1 LIAKKFKQWYAS
13 KKYKGKHV
21 LLEWLLDVS
30 QIIIA
35 DIVLSG
41 DNALIIGM
49 AASAVSEEHR
59 KKVIFIGLMAAA
71 VLRILFA
78 LVASYLISIPGLLLL
93 GGLLLFWVCWKF
105 YQDIKEFSSSKEDG
119 TKLKNDVSG
128 KGLKAALTTIII
140 ADVSMSLD
148 NVIAITAIARED
160 KTLLILGIA
169 FAILLM
175 AFFATAIVKLLTKF
189 RWLSY
194 LGLAFLIYLSSK
206 MTFDGWLQI
215 YPYLK
220 MNL

>member
-1 LIAKKFKQWYAS
+1 MT
-13 KKYKGKHV
+13 
-21 LLEWLLDVS
+21 EWLLEIL

-49 AASAVSEEHR
+49 AASAVPEQHR

-105 YQDIKEFSSSKEDG
+105 YKDIKEFSLNKEDDE
-119 TKLKNDVSG
+119 KLKNDVSG
-128 KGLKAALTTIII
+128 KGLKAALITIII

-148 NVIAITAIARED
+148 NVIAITAIARDD

-175 AFFATAIVKLLTKF
+175 AFFATAIVNLLTKF

-194 LGLAFLIYLSSK
+194 LGLAFLIYLSGK
-206 MTFDGWLQI
+206 MTFDGWLQLL
-215 YPYLK
+215 PFL
-220 MNL
+220 N

>member
-1 LIAKKFKQWYAS
+1 MT
-13 KKYKGKHV
+13 
-21 LLEWLLDVS
+21 EWLLEIL

-49 AASAVSEEHR
+49 AASAVPEQHR

-105 YQDIKEFSSSKEDG
+105 YQDIKEFSSNKKDDEI
-119 TKLKNDVSG
+119 LKNDVSG
-128 KGLKAALTTIII
+128 KGLKAALITIII

-148 NVIAITAIARED
+148 NVIAITAIARDD

-175 AFFATAIVKLLTKF
+175 AFFATAIVNLLTKF

-194 LGLAFLIYLSSK
+194 LGLAFLIYLSGK

-215 YPYLK
+215 YPFLIA
-220 MNL
+220 

>member
-1 LIAKKFKQWYAS
+1 MT
-13 KKYKGKHV
+13 
-21 LLEWLLDVS
+21 EWLLEIL

-49 AASAVSEEHR
+49 AASAVPEQHR

-105 YQDIKEFSSSKEDG
+105 YQDIKEFSLNKEDDE
-119 TKLKNDVSG
+119 KLKNDVSG
-128 KGLKAALTTIII
+128 KGLKAALITIII
-140 ADVSMSLD
+140 ADVSMSLN
-148 NVIAITAIARED
+148 NVIAITAIARDD

-175 AFFATAIVKLLTKF
+175 AFFATAIVNLLTKF

-194 LGLAFLIYLSSK
+194 LGLAFLIYLSGK

-215 YPYLK
+215 YPFLIA
-220 MNL
+220 

>member
-1 LIAKKFKQWYAS
+1 M
-13 KKYKGKHV
+13 
-21 LLEWLLDVS
+21 LEWILDVA

-49 AASAVSEEHR
+49 AAATVPEENR

-105 YQDIKEFSSSKEDG
+105 YGDIKEFSSSNEDKE
-119 TKLKNDVSG
+119 KVQKDVSS
-128 KGLKAALTTIII
+128 KGIKAALITIII

-148 NVIAITAIARED
+148 NVIAITAIARD
-160 KTLLILGIA
+160 NKTLLILGIA
-169 FAILLM
+169 FAILIM
-175 AFFATAIVKLLTKF
+175 ALFATAIVKLLTKF
-189 RWLSY
+189 KWLSY
-194 LGLAFLIYLSSK
+194 LGLIFLIYLSSK
-206 MTFDGWLQI
+206 MTFDGWLQL
-215 YPYLK
+215 YPFLQS
-220 MNL
+220 

>member
-1 LIAKKFKQWYAS
+1 M
-13 KKYKGKHV
+13 
-21 LLEWLLDVS
+21 LEWVLDVS

-49 AASAVSEEHR
+49 AAATVPEKNR

-71 VLRILFA
+71 VLRIIFA

-105 YQDIKEFSSSKEDG
+105 YNDIKEFSSDNKDAVN
-119 TKLKNDVSG
+119 THDDLSG
-128 KGLKAALTTIII
+128 KGMKAALTTIII

-148 NVIAITAIARED
+148 NVIAITAIAREN
-160 KTLLILGIA
+160 KTLLIFGIA
-169 FAILLM
+169 FAILIM
-175 AFFATAIVKLLTKF
+175 AVFATAIVKILIKF

-194 LGLAFLIYLSSK
+194 LGLIFLVYLSAK
-206 MTFDGWLQI
+206 MTIDGWVQLV
-215 YPYLK
+215 PFLK
-220 MNL
+220 

>member
-1 LIAKKFKQWYAS
+1 MI
-13 KKYKGKHV
+13 
-21 LLEWLLDVS
+21 EWLLEIL

-49 AASAVSEEHR
+49 AASAVPEQHR

-105 YQDIKEFSSSKEDG
+105 YKDIKEFSLNKEDDE
-119 TKLKNDVSG
+119 KLKNDVSG
-128 KGLKAALTTIII
+128 KGLKAALITIII

-148 NVIAITAIARED
+148 NVIAITAIARDD

-175 AFFATAIVKLLTKF
+175 AFFATAIVNLLTKF

-194 LGLAFLIYLSSK
+194 LGLAFLIYLSGK

-215 YPYLK
+215 YPFLIA
-220 MNL
+220 

>member
-1 LIAKKFKQWYAS
+1 
-13 KKYKGKHV
+13 
-21 LLEWLLDVS
+21 
-30 QIIIA
+30 
-35 DIVLSG
+35 
-41 DNALIIGM
+41 M
-49 AASAVSEEHR
+49 AASAVPEQHR

-105 YQDIKEFSSSKEDG
+105 YKDIKEFSLNKEDDE
-119 TKLKNDVSG
+119 KLKKDVSG
-128 KGLKAALTTIII
+128 KGLKAALITIII

-148 NVIAITAIARED
+148 NVIAITAIARDD

-175 AFFATAIVKLLTKF
+175 AFFATAIVNLLTKF

-194 LGLAFLIYLSSK
+194 LGLAFLIYLSGK

-215 YPYLK
+215 YPFLIA
-220 MNL
+220 